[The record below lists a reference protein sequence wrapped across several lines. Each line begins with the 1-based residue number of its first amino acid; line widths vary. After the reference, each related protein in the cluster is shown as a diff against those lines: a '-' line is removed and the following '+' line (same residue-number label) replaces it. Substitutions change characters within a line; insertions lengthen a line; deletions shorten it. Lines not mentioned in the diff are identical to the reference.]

1 MKPDEGHNLTEK
13 ELAKLERRI
22 ASVYVEAAKE
32 LQETVDNYFR
42 QFEKRDSE
50 MKELIGTVVN
60 GKEWTERDY
69 KQWRLNQIGRG
80 ERFKAIQNRVAER
93 YTKAN
98 QTAVSYVNDA
108 TPGIY
113 SLNRNYAAYTI
124 ESVAGDVGFDLWD
137 EQTVKRLIKDEP
149 DLMPYYPA
157 KRALN
162 RGIDLAYGKRQISAC
177 VTSSILQGK
186 SINGMA
192 DDLQA
197 RIPTMNRDSAIR
209 TARTAVT
216 NAQNAGRMD
225 SYVAATKMGIEME
238 REWVSA
244 LDARTR
250 PEHAEADGQVVG
262 VDEPF
267 IVGGEKLMFPGDR
280 SGSGWNIYNCRCT
293 QIAKVKGVDTSD
305 AKRRARDPETG
316 ESVLIENMSYAE
328 WAGWKKKQPKKS
340 VKPSFTPASTIEEAQ
355 KYAEKYVDDY
365 KSKYTGKIDYK
376 GIDLQYA
383 NEMNRALTEV
393 LDQYDV
399 DYKIRNLVP
408 FNRREKRFKDTTAEA
423 AYQWGTCDLFF
434 NKDYLKSQKAMAAH
448 VKEYRDLL
456 ETVMPNIDI
465 AIEQAKKKTGFGAEL
480 QLRYVQALKE
490 TGRTNVNEPDA
501 YGSMVHELGH
511 YLDDR
516 VFKKAEKEIGFDLSS
531 SFEKYSG
538 KISAYATSNKQEY
551 VAESFAAYWNG
562 EEDIIDPELVKIFE
576 RSKKK

>member
-1 MKPDEGHNLTEK
+1 MASSDLGHKLTDK

-22 ASVYVEAAKE
+22 ANLYRDAGEE
-32 LQETVDNYFR
+32 LQATIDAYFE
-42 QFEKRDSE
+42 QFKKRDEE
-50 MKELIGTVVN
+50 MKALIGAVQN
-60 GKEWTERDY
+60 GKEWTEADY

-80 ERFKAIQNRVAER
+80 ERYQAMRDKVAHRV
-93 YTKAN
+93 TDAN
-98 QTAVSYVNDA
+98 AVAVSYTNDA

-124 ESVAGDVGFDLWD
+124 EQVAGNVGFDLWD
-137 EQTVKRLIKDEP
+137 EQTVKRLVVEQP
-149 DLMPYYPA
+149 DLMPYYPP
-157 KRALN
+157 KRALK
-162 RGIDLAYGKRQISAC
+162 RGIDLAYGKKQITAS

-186 SINGMA
+186 SIKHMA
-192 DDLQA
+192 DDLQK
-197 RIPTMNRDSAIR
+197 RITTMSRDSAIR

-216 NAQNAGRMD
+216 GAQNAGRMD
-225 SYVAATKMGIEME
+225 SYAAAGKMGIKLKK
-238 REWVSA
+238 EWLA
-244 LDARTR
+244 TLDARTR
-250 PEHAEADGQVVG
+250 HSHAMLDGEQVAQDKKFSNG
-262 VDEPF
+262 CR
-267 IVGGEKLMFPGDR
+267 FPGDPQ
-280 SGSGWNIYNCRCT
+280 GPPWEIYNCHCT
-293 QIAKVKGVDTSD
+293 LIAALDGLDTSS
-305 AKRRARDPETG
+305 AQRRARNPATG
-316 ESVLIENMSYAE
+316 QTEVISNMTYAE
-328 WAGWKKKQPKKS
+328 WAGWKKKQPKKAA
-340 VKPSFTPASTIEEAQ
+340 KPSFTPAASIEEAQ
-355 KYAEKYVDDY
+355 KYAEKYVHDY

-465 AIEQAKKKTGFGAEL
+465 AIEKAKQKTGFGAEL
-480 QLRYVQALKE
+480 QLRYVQALKA

-562 EEDIIDPELVKIFE
+562 EEDILDPELVKIFE
-576 RSKKK
+576 RSKKN

>member
-1 MKPDEGHNLTEK
+1 MVTSDLGHQLTDK

-22 ASVYVEAAKE
+22 AKLYREAGEE
-32 LQETVDNYFR
+32 LQATIDAYFE
-42 QFEKRDSE
+42 QFKKRDEE
-50 MKELIGTVVN
+50 MKALIGTVQN
-60 GKEWTERDY
+60 GKEWTEADY

-80 ERFKAIQNRVAER
+80 ERYQAMRDKVAHR
-93 YTKAN
+93 ATDAN
-98 QTAVSYVNDA
+98 AVAVSYTNDA

-124 ESVAGDVGFDLWD
+124 EQVAGNVGFDLWD
-137 EQTVKRLIKDEP
+137 EQTVKRLMVEQP
-149 DLMPYYPA
+149 DLMPYYPP
-157 KRALN
+157 KRALK
-162 RGIDLAYGKRQISAC
+162 RGIDLAYGKKQITAS

-186 SINGMA
+186 SIKHMA
-192 DDLQA
+192 DDLQK
-197 RIPTMNRDSAIR
+197 RITTMSRDSAIR

-216 NAQNAGRMD
+216 GAQNAGRMD
-225 SYVAATKMGIEME
+225 SYTAAEKMGVKLKKC
-238 REWVSA
+238 WLA
-244 LDARTR
+244 TLDARTR
-250 PEHAEADGQVVG
+250 HSHAMLDGEQVAQDKKFSNG
-262 VDEPF
+262 CR
-267 IVGGEKLMFPGDR
+267 FPGDPQ
-280 SGSGWNIYNCRCT
+280 GPPWEIYNCRCT
-293 QIAKVKGVDTSD
+293 LIAAVDGVDTSS
-305 AKRRARDPETG
+305 AQRRARNADTG
-316 ESVLIENMSYAE
+316 QTEVISNMSYAE
-328 WAGWKKKQPKKS
+328 WAGWKKKQPKKAA
-340 VKPSFTPASTIEEAQ
+340 KPSFAPAASIEEAQ
-355 KYAEKYVDDY
+355 KYAEKYVNDY

-465 AIEQAKKKTGFGAEL
+465 AIEKAKQKTGFGAEL
-480 QLRYVQALKE
+480 QLRYVQALKA
-490 TGRTNVNEPDA
+490 TRRTNVNEPDA

-562 EEDIIDPELVKIFE
+562 EEDILDPELVKIFE
-576 RSKKK
+576 RSKKN

>member
-1 MKPDEGHNLTEK
+1 MTMATSDLGHQLTDK
-13 ELAKLERRI
+13 KLAKLERRI
-22 ASVYVEAAKE
+22 AKLYREAGEE
-32 LQETVDNYFR
+32 LQATIDAYFE
-42 QFEKRDSE
+42 QFAKRDEE
-50 MKELIGTVVN
+50 MKALIGTVQN
-60 GKEWTERDY
+60 GKEWTEADY

-80 ERFKAIQNRVAER
+80 ERYQAMRDKVAHRV
-93 YTKAN
+93 TDAN
-98 QTAVSYVNDA
+98 AVAVSYTNDA

-113 SLNRNYAAYTI
+113 SLNRNYSAYTI
-124 ESVAGDVGFDLWD
+124 EQVAGNVGFDLWD
-137 EQTVKRLIKDEP
+137 EQTVKRLIVEQP
-149 DLMPYYPA
+149 DLMPYYPP
-157 KRALN
+157 KRALK
-162 RGIDLAYGKRQISAC
+162 RGIDLAYGKKQITAS

-186 SINGMA
+186 SIKHMA
-192 DDLQA
+192 DDLQK
-197 RIPTMNRDSAIR
+197 RITTMSRDSAIR

-216 NAQNAGRMD
+216 GAQNAGRMD
-225 SYVAATKMGIEME
+225 SYAAAQKMGIKLKK
-238 REWVSA
+238 EWLA
-244 LDARTR
+244 TLDARTR
-250 PEHAEADGQVVG
+250 HSHAMLDGEQVAQDKKFSNG
-262 VDEPF
+262 CR
-267 IVGGEKLMFPGDR
+267 FPGDPQ
-280 SGSGWNIYNCRCT
+280 GPPWEIYNCRCT
-293 QIAKVKGVDTSD
+293 LVAAVEGVDTST
-305 AKRRARDPETG
+305 AQRRARNAATG
-316 ESVLIENMSYAE
+316 QTEVISNMTYAE
-328 WAGWKKKQPKKS
+328 WAGWKKKQPKKAA
-340 VKPSFTPASTIEEAQ
+340 KPSFTPAASIEEAQ
-355 KYAEKYVDDY
+355 KYAEKYVNDY

-465 AIEQAKKKTGFGAEL
+465 AIEKAKQKTGFGAEL
-480 QLRYVQALKE
+480 QLRYVQALKA

-576 RSKKK
+576 RSKKN

>member
-1 MKPDEGHNLTEK
+1 M
-13 ELAKLERRI
+13 
-22 ASVYVEAAKE
+22 
-32 LQETVDNYFR
+32 
-42 QFEKRDSE
+42 
-50 MKELIGTVVN
+50 
-60 GKEWTERDY
+60 
-69 KQWRLNQIGRG
+69 GRG
-80 ERFKAIQNRVAER
+80 ERFKALQSRVAER
-93 YTKAN
+93 YTEAN
-98 QTAVSYVNDA
+98 ETAVRYVNDA

-113 SLNRNYAAYTI
+113 SLNRNYSAYTI
-124 ESVAGDVGFDLWD
+124 EKVAGNVGFDLWD
-137 EQTVKRLIKDEP
+137 EQTVKRLIVDNPE
-149 DLMPYYPA
+149 LMPYYPPE
-157 KRALN
+157 KALN
-162 RGIDLAYGKRQISAC
+162 RGIDLAYGKRQISAS

-186 SINGMA
+186 SIPGIA
-192 DDLQA
+192 KDLQT
-197 RIPTMNRDSAIR
+197 RMSDMNKSSAVR

-216 NAQNAGRMD
+216 GAQNAGRMD
-225 SYVAATKMGIEME
+225 SYVAAEKMGIKV
-238 REWVSA
+238 RKEWLA
-244 LDARTR
+244 TLDGRTR
-250 PEHAEADGQVVG
+250 HSHAMLDGKVVDKDKKFENG
-262 VDEPF
+262 C
-267 IVGGEKLMFPGDR
+267 MFPGDPN
-280 SGSGWNIYNCRCT
+280 GAPEETYNCRCT
-293 QIAKVKGVDTSD
+293 LIASVDGVDTSD

-328 WAGWKKKQPKKS
+328 WAGWKKKQPKKA

-456 ETVMPNIDI
+456 ETVMPNIDT
-465 AIEQAKKKTGFGAEL
+465 AIEKAKQKTGFGAEL
-480 QLRYVQALKE
+480 QLRYVQALKA

-562 EEDIIDPELVKIFE
+562 EEDILDPELVRIFE

>member
-1 MKPDEGHNLTEK
+1 M
-13 ELAKLERRI
+13 ERRI
-22 ASVYVEAAKE
+22 AKLYREAGKE
-32 LQETVDNYFR
+32 LQATIDAYFE
-42 QFEKRDSE
+42 QFAKRDEE
-50 MKELIGTVVN
+50 MKALIGAVQN
-60 GKEWTERDY
+60 GKEWTEADY

-80 ERFKAIQNRVAER
+80 ERYQAMRDKVAHRV
-93 YTKAN
+93 TDAN
-98 QTAVSYVNDA
+98 AVAVSYTNDA

-124 ESVAGDVGFDLWD
+124 EQVAGNVGFDLWD
-137 EQTVKRLIKDEP
+137 EQTVKRLVVEQP
-149 DLMPYYPA
+149 DLMPYYPP
-157 KRALN
+157 KRALK
-162 RGIDLAYGKRQISAC
+162 RGIDLAYGKKQITAS

-186 SINGMA
+186 SIKHMA
-192 DDLQA
+192 DDLQK
-197 RIPTMNRDSAIR
+197 RITTMSRDSAIR

-216 NAQNAGRMD
+216 GAQNAGRMD
-225 SYVAATKMGIEME
+225 SYAAAGKMGIKLKK
-238 REWVSA
+238 EWLA
-244 LDARTR
+244 TLDARTR
-250 PEHAEADGQVVG
+250 HSHAMLDGEQVAQDKKFSNG
-262 VDEPF
+262 CR
-267 IVGGEKLMFPGDR
+267 FPGDPQ
-280 SGSGWNIYNCRCT
+280 GPPWEIYNCRCT
-293 QIAKVKGVDTSD
+293 LIAALDGLDTSS
-305 AKRRARDPETG
+305 AQRRARNPATG
-316 ESVLIENMSYAE
+316 QTEVISNMTYAE
-328 WAGWKKKQPKKS
+328 WAGWKKKQPKKAA
-340 VKPSFTPASTIEEAQ
+340 KPSFTPAASIEEAQ
-355 KYAEKYVDDY
+355 KYAEKYVHDY

-465 AIEQAKKKTGFGAEL
+465 AIEKAKQKTGFGAEL
-480 QLRYVQALKE
+480 QLRYVQALKA

-516 VFKKAEKEIGFDLSS
+516 VFKKAEKKIGFDLSS

-562 EEDIIDPELVKIFE
+562 EEDILDPELVKIFE
-576 RSKKK
+576 RSKKN

>member
-22 ASVYVEAAKE
+22 ASVYGEAAKE
-32 LQETVDNYFR
+32 LKETVDNYFR
-42 QFEKRDSE
+42 QFEKRDAE

-80 ERFKAIQNRVAER
+80 ERFKVLQKRVAER
-93 YTKAN
+93 YTEAN
-98 QTAVSYVNDA
+98 KTAVSYVNDA
-108 TPGIY
+108 TAGIY

-137 EQTVKRLIKDEP
+137 EQTVKRLIVENP

-186 SINGMA
+186 SIKGMA
-192 DDLQA
+192 DDLQT
-197 RIPTMNRDSAIR
+197 RIPTMNRTSAIR

-216 NAQNAGRMD
+216 GAQNAGRID
-225 SYVAATKMGIEME
+225 SYTAAQKMGIKLKK
-238 REWVSA
+238 EWLA
-244 LDARTR
+244 TLDGRTR
-250 PEHAEADGQVVG
+250 HSHAMLDGEQV
-262 VDEPF
+262 DN
-267 IVGGEKLMFPGDR
+267 EKKFSNGCMFPGDPN
-280 SGSGWNIYNCRCT
+280 GPAAEVYNCRCT
-293 QIAKVKGVDTSD
+293 LIAAVDGVDTSD

-328 WAGWKKKQPKKS
+328 WAGWKKKQPKKA
-340 VKPSFTPASTIEEAQ
+340 VKPSFIPASTIEEAQ

-408 FNRREKRFKDTTAEA
+408 FNRREKRFKDTTSEA

-480 QLRYVQALKE
+480 QLRYVQALKAA
-490 TGRTNVNEPDA
+490 GRTNVNEPDA
-501 YGSMVHELGH
+501 YGSIVHELGH

-562 EEDIIDPELVKIFE
+562 EEDILDPELVKIFE
-576 RSKKK
+576 RSKKN